1 MREGAIQRMRSFE
14 ATTRRTLP
22 LQNLA
27 QEKSGQEE
35 SAQDKS
41 EQDKAP
47 AVWQDTLS
55 VGCQDIFS
63 VGCQDVFLNKPV
75 SLNKLRRRRTE
86 SPLTCGGRGGDGG
99 QERERRERQRE
110 SEAKTHEGLLQGWTP
125 GVHGWDDTSDL
136 PLFGVAAGKGGGVG
150 HDTAS
155 DDKASGLG
163 AGALAPS
170 NGLTASNGLAASVTL
185 PGGLEVEDICTA
197 QQVEDMST
205 AHRQDM
211 STAHLAALQ
220 GISAA
225 HYTHLPVPNAAD
237 CDQVDSDALQE
248 EDVEGEKVGV
258 GGDKVALVPEVVP
271 QVVSQV
277 QDKQA
282 LVSQVQDM
290 HTFQQA
296 AHQEL
301 MEHVG
306 QDMMHMLVGQDTK
319 QQGKL
324 TGSKL
329 KKASNQ
335 ASNLKHTSVI
345 LEHTI
350 SANREHWSRRPPA
363 AHAALP
369 GGSEAQGTD
378 DKTVVGMQVV
388 GSPSRHTTAQAGG
401 EKEGMGG
408 RGGGVSSAFL
418 KGAAAPGA
426 LSSLSPT
433 ISNYLSLS
441 PSISV
446 HLSLSLSISFNL
458 SLSLSIF
465 RYLSPSLSISRCL
478 SRSNTKDLTQSRSTA
493 SCLS

>member
-197 QQVEDMST
+197 QQLEDMST

-301 MEHVG
+301 MEHV
-306 QDMMHMLVGQDTK
+306 
-319 QQGKL
+319 
-324 TGSKL
+324 
-329 KKASNQ
+329 
-335 ASNLKHTSVI
+335 HTSVI

>member
-1 MREGAIQRMRSFE
+1 MRSFDAIQSICSFE
-14 ATTRRTLP
+14 ATTRCTLP

-27 QEKSGQEE
+27 QEKSGQDE
-35 SAQDKS
+35 SAEDKS
-41 EQDKAP
+41 EQDKTP

-55 VGCQDIFS
+55 VGCQDIYS

-75 SLNKLRRRRTE
+75 SLNKLHRRRIK
-86 SPLTCGGRGGDGG
+86 SFLPCGGRGGDGG
-99 QERERRERQRE
+99 LETERRERQRR
-110 SEAKTHEGLLQGWTP
+110 SEAKSHDGLLQGWTP
-125 GVHGWDDTSDL
+125 GVHGWGDMSDL
-136 PLFGVAAGKGGGVG
+136 PLLGVAAGKGGGVG
-150 HDTAS
+150 HDSAS

-163 AGALAPS
+163 AGASAAD
-170 NGLTASNGLAASVTL
+170 NGSAASNALAASVTL
-185 PGGLEVEDICTA
+185 RRGLEVEDICTT
-197 QQVEDMST
+197 QQLEDMST
-205 AHRQDM
+205 P
-211 STAHLAALQ
+211 HLAPLQ
-220 GISAA
+220 GISAS

-248 EDVEGEKVGV
+248 EGLEGEKVGV
-258 GGDKVALVPEVVP
+258 GGDKVALVSE
-271 QVVSQV
+271 V
-277 QDKQA
+277 QD
-282 LVSQVQDM
+282 V

-301 MEHVG
+301 MENVG
-306 QDMMHMLVGQDTK
+306 QDMVHMLLVQDTK

-324 TGSKL
+324 TRSKL
-329 KKASNQ
+329 EKASNQ
-335 ASNLKHTSVI
+335 ASSLKQTSVL

-363 AHAALP
+363 AHATLP
-369 GGSEAQGTD
+369 GGSEAHGTD
-378 DKTVVGMQVV
+378 NKTVVGMQVV

-433 ISNYLSLS
+433 ISNYLSLF
-441 PSISV
+441 PFISV
-446 HLSLSLSISFNL
+446 HLSLSLSMSLNL

-465 RYLSPSLSISRCL
+465 RHVAPSLSISRCL
-478 SRSNTKDLTQSRSTA
+478 SRSNTKPLH
-493 SCLS
+493 